1 MTQQLIAWEWLE
13 RPGLD
18 VANVERDEQGVRVQ
32 GRVVA
37 EWEGVPLDL
46 AYTLHCE
53 PQWQF
58 QQVELKLAHGAVRR
72 ELRLRKHSEGWEVDG
87 AARPD
92 LAEALDIDIM
102 GTPLTNT
109 LPIQR
114 LSWTP
119 GQSRDF
125 VMAYIRLPDLQV
137 QPVRQ
142 RYTAGASDDPKL
154 RTFRYQMLAGSSAQ
168 GQGQEAASTER
179 YHSAGSGFSAELL
192 VGSDGLVLRYPP
204 YWRRAG
210 LTA

>member
-18 VANVERDEQGVRVQ
+18 VARIERGEQGLRVR

-46 AYTLHCE
+46 SYDMRCG

-58 QQVELKLAHGAVRR
+58 KQADLVLAHGEVRR
-72 ELRLRKHSEGWEVDG
+72 ELRLRKLPQGWEVDG
-87 AARPD
+87 AQRPD
-92 LAEALDIDIM
+92 LAEAQDIDIM

-114 LSWTP
+114 LPWAP
-119 GQSRDF
+119 EQSREF
-125 VMAYIRLPDLQV
+125 TMAYIRLPDLAV

-142 RYTAGASDDPKL
+142 RYTAGTAADPQQRAFL
-154 RTFRYQMLAGSSAQ
+154 YEALPSGAQ
-168 GQGQEAASTER
+168 KPAVSTAR
-179 YHSAGSGFSAELL
+179 YHSAGSGFSAQLL
-192 VGSDGLVLRYPP
+192 MDADGLVLRYPP

-210 LTA
+210 FQEAG